1 MNFKKPLE
9 LLKNEGGSK
18 QWRYLGFYTF
28 NDSSDSTT
36 KKRMFKHL
44 RIFATFP
51 FKITKIV
58 RCFCHNLGQSERN
71 TFDFF
76 LCVDY
81 KRLVIKFH
89 IQLKSLFNFLSQFKM
104 FRISPQR
111 FGFNSLWFFFPPN
124 FFQVKCLFVKN
135 SSENHSFS
143 TFFLL

>member
-9 LLKNEGGSK
+9 LFKNEGGGVQIVEIS
-18 QWRYLGFYTF
+18 WFLYTF

-104 FRISPQR
+104 FRISP
-111 FGFNSLWFFFPPN
+111 
-124 FFQVKCLFVKN
+124 
-135 SSENHSFS
+135 
-143 TFFLL
+143 